1 VHQLDTWPRT
11 LNSLH
16 EAKICWFA
24 ACSDQSR
31 DLNEI
36 AMMTPPHRNPDNR
49 PRLLLVDDDI
59 VLCEVLAR
67 TLTVRGFEVRV
78 AHTAEQAARLVD
90 DAPPQFAVIALK
102 LPDALG
108 LKLLSSLLAL
118 DPRMRI
124 VVLTGYPSIRTAVEA
139 IKLGATDYLAK
150 PANADEVISALHR
163 DRGND
168 SVPIDKKPMSVHR
181 AEWEYI
187 SRVLRENN
195 GNISASARALSMDRR
210 TLQRKLRKR
219 PPRD

>member
-36 AMMTPPHRNPDNR
+36 AMMTPSHRNPDDR
-49 PRLLLVDDDI
+49 PSLLLVDDDI
-59 VLCEVLAR
+59 ALCEVLAR

-78 AHTAEQAARLVD
+78 AHTAEQASRLVD
-90 DAPPQFAVIALK
+90 DAPPQFAIIALK

-108 LKLLSSLLAL
+108 LNLLSSLLAL
-118 DPRMRI
+118 DPRMHV
-124 VVLTGYPSIRTAVEA
+124 VVLTGHPSIRTAVEA
-139 IKLGATDYLAK
+139 IKLGATDYLVK
-150 PANADEVISALHR
+150 PANVEEVVSALQR

-168 SVPIDKKPMSVHR
+168 SVPIGKKPMSVHR

-187 SRVLRENN
+187 TRVLREND

>member
-1 VHQLDTWPRT
+1 MNP
-11 LNSLH
+11 S
-16 EAKICWFA
+16 
-24 ACSDQSR
+24 
-31 DLNEI
+31 
-36 AMMTPPHRNPDNR
+36 HRNPEIR
-49 PRLLLVDDDI
+49 SSLLLVDEDI
-59 VLCEVLAR
+59 ALCEVLAR

-78 AHTAEQAARLVD
+78 AHTAKQASRLVD
-90 DAPPQFAVIALK
+90 GAPPQFAVIALE

-108 LKLLSSLLAL
+108 LKLLSSLFAL
-118 DPRMRI
+118 DPQMRI
-124 VVLTGYPSIRTAVEA
+124 VVLTGFPSIRTAVEA

-150 PANADEVISALHR
+150 PASADEVVSALHR

-168 SVPIDKKPMSVHR
+168 SVPIGKKPMSVHR

-187 SRVLRENN
+187 SRVLREND